1 MSPRTAAPARKK
13 RSQRALPAAL
23 PGLEEFVLPTRFGPD
38 IAGIDEA
45 GRGSLAGPVVAACVV
60 LPEDF
65 RLDGLDVSKQLEPEA
80 RERLYPEIKAQ
91 ALAWGIAASS
101 PARIDEINI
110 LEATFEAM
118 AKACAKAARR
128 LAPEGGLP
136 KRVFVDG
143 SKTIPSALL
152 ARELARRVPAG
163 PVPSQRAVVRGD
175 SLVAAISAASVL
187 AKVWRDRYMD
197 RLARS
202 FPSYGFAEHK
212 GYGTMRHLASIGCY
226 GPCPAHRL
234 TFQGVREY
242 VVGVQPPTPEEE
254 EARCIEFTLPE
265 R

>member
-1 MSPRTAAPARKK
+1 MPPRTAAPAHKK
-13 RSQRALPAAL
+13 RSKRALPAAL

-65 RLDGLDVSKQLEPEA
+65 RLDGLDGSKQLEPEA

-202 FPSYGFAEHK
+202 FPCYGFAEHK

-234 TFQGVREY
+234 TFQGVKEY
-242 VVGVQPPTPEEE
+242 VGVRPPTPEEE